1 MKSIVRITGWGV
13 PIVAVTLIAA
23 CATTGTGDY
32 TSYSDRMTPG
42 IFLDKTR
49 AVIPEGFTVRKV
61 FPPGLAL
68 TKESEGF
75 VNRAYNDA
83 AGYCTIAYG
92 HLIKLMRCQNFTLP
106 TEFRGIISEPAGA
119 ALLQQD
125 MTTAEYAVQKAL
137 KIDANDG
144 QFAALVDFVFNVGAG
159 NFNKSTLLKRVNAR
173 QFDAVPYEFS
183 RWTKAGGRVL
193 PGLVTRRKKEAVM
206 FGKAREVA
214 MPTPESALIDIR
226 LGELPGG

>member
-1 MKSIVRITGWGV
+1 M
-13 PIVAVTLIAA
+13 
-23 CATTGTGDY
+23 
-32 TSYSDRMTPG
+32 
-42 IFLDKTR
+42 
-49 AVIPEGFTVRKV
+49 
-61 FPPGLAL
+61 
-68 TKESEGF
+68 
-75 VNRAYNDA
+75 
-83 AGYCTIAYG
+83 
-92 HLIKLMRCQNFTLP
+92 
-106 TEFRGIISEPAGA
+106 SEPAGA

-125 MTTAEYAVQKAL
+125 MTIAEYAVQKAL

-214 MPTPESALIDIR
+214 MPTPESALIDVR
-226 LGELPGG
+226 LGELPDS